1 MVVVVKAQTP
11 WSFQFYSIFMK
22 HSILAKATLE
32 DKDKEVSIIQW
43 TTQVDSITCFGSQ
56 HKTKLSGLTYIYT
69 IFVSQIR

>member
-1 MVVVVKAQTP
+1 
-11 WSFQFYSIFMK
+11 MK

-69 IFVSQIR
+69 IFVFQIR